1 MSSEQDLKHIHDEK
15 CTNGK
20 SYMFGQL
27 YVRVDILNVEC
38 TCMTASFHGEWGLDP
53 PN

>member
-1 MSSEQDLKHIHDEK
+1 MSSEQDLKHINDEK

-20 SYMFGQL
+20 SYKFGQL
-27 YVRVDILNVEC
+27 YVRVNILNVEC
-38 TCMTASFHGEWGLDP
+38 TCMTASFHREGDLGP